1 MLHTIV
7 NDRGEPI
14 PWRDPIDIRTDLTAL
29 SKSIATA
36 RERYAALEVAR
47 DLLRTY
53 RRDVATAE
61 AFDAL
66 VESARMTLGEIATGA
81 ERLTELQKEMRD
93 TLCLIQRM

>member
-1 MLHTIV
+1 M
-7 NDRGEPI
+7 
-14 PWRDPIDIRTDLTAL
+14 
-29 SKSIATA
+29 
-36 RERYAALEVAR
+36 EVAR

-53 RRDVATAE
+53 RRDEATAE

-66 VESARMTLGEIATGA
+66 VESARTTLGEIATGA

>member
-7 NDRGEPI
+7 TGRGEPI
-14 PWRDPIDIRTDLTAL
+14 PWRDPADIRTELHTL
-29 SKSIATA
+29 SESLSAA

-47 DLLRTY
+47 DLLRSY
-53 RRDVATAE
+53 RRDEATAD

-66 VESARMTLGEIATGA
+66 VESARATLGELGEGA
-81 ERLTELQKEMRD
+81 ERLKELQKEMRD

>member
-14 PWRDPIDIRTDLTAL
+14 PWRDPVDIRTDLDTI
-29 SKSIATA
+29 SKNLATA

-53 RRDVATAE
+53 RRDETTAE
-61 AFDAL
+61 AFEAL
-66 VESARMTLGEIATGA
+66 VESAKATLGEIGDGA

-93 TLCLIQRM
+93 TLCLMQRM